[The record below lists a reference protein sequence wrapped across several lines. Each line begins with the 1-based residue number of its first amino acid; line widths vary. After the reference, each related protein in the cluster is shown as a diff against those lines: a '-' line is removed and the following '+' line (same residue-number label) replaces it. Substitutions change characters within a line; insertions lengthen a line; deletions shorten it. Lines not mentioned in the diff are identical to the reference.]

1 MKGGRTGVYR
11 QERVA
16 KTQGFLRVEALGEEW
31 SVSFLDKDGESIRTG
46 VMGAPEGHVVMS
58 NGLKTKCFYG
68 PDGQLKA
75 VKIGI
80 LSLTNHL
87 ARGNMDPDLVNTA
100 DWDRLASLYGAK
112 EEIMFVLFLGD
123 EEFPPYW
130 CLQRVD
136 VGLDRGP
143 VLEMEMV
150 DSILMR
156 PKIRTAE
163 PLFYRSLGDFDM
175 KFCLMVDGYEVSFGI
190 VDEKKMVV
198 HAHAIRREVDFADLG
213 DRARSG
219 RGAKAEDLDG
229 VLRRVSP
236 GLKLLP

>member
-1 MKGGRTGVYR
+1 MKGGRAGVYR

-31 SVSFLDKDGESIRTG
+31 SVSFLGKDSESIRTG
-46 VMGAPEGHVVMS
+46 VMGAPEGHVVIS

-80 LSLTNHL
+80 LSLTNRL

-100 DWDRLASLYGAK
+100 DWNRLVSLYCAK
-112 EEIMFVLFLGD
+112 EEIMFVLSLGD

-130 CLQRVD
+130 CLQQ
-136 VGLDRGP
+136 VGTDLDRGP
-143 VLEMEMV
+143 VLDAGPV
-150 DSILMR
+150 DPVLMS
-156 PKIRTAE
+156 PKIKTAE
-163 PLFYRSLGDFDM
+163 PLFTRCLGDFDM
-175 KFCLMVDGYEVSFGI
+175 KFCLMVDGDEVSFGI
-190 VDEKKMVV
+190 VDEKRMVV
-198 HAHAIRREVDFADLG
+198 HAHAIRREVDFSYLG
-213 DRARSG
+213 KRVRFDRE
-219 RGAKAEDLDG
+219 AKIEDLDV
-229 VLRRVSP
+229 VLGQVSP